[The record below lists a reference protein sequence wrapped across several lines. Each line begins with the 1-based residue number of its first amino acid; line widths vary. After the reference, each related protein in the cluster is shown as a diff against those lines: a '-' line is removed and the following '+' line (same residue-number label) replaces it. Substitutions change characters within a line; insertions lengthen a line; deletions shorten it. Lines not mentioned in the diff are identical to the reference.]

1 MNYLRRPP
9 RLIQVKILI
18 LRKDKAEGTFLV
30 QMNLSTYLVA
40 KEGID
45 Q

>member
-9 RLIQVKILI
+9 RLIQVKNFNFK
-18 LRKDKAEGTFLV
+18 KDKAEGTFLV